1 MKTKD
6 QKQLEVLYEQV
17 LSNTDEFALLP
28 GEEKY
33 FEAVIDFW
41 FNQFKTNPKINE
53 FMTTSPWNGL
63 GLKPLPPVLVT
74 MFNGYDGP
82 APFSQFCK
90 TSLGSEANPIN
101 SFYKTHVLGRAKSF
115 ILLKKVKANDGKNV
129 LAFNFLMLNKD
140 PKIKP
145 IPLTETETI
154 RKNLKESLIESLKS
168 HVFPERTMKL
178 EDEAVWFNW
187 RKEEET
193 LQVVRKKLPEIEG
206 IF

>member
-6 QKQLEVLYEQV
+6 QKQLELIYEQV

-28 GEEKY
+28 EEEKY

-53 FMTTSPWNGL
+53 FMTTGPWNGL
-63 GLKPLPPVLVT
+63 GLKPLPPLLVL
-74 MFNGYDGP
+74 MLNGYDGP
-82 APFSQFCK
+82 APFSQFCN
-90 TSLGSEANPIN
+90 LGSKANPIN
-101 SFYKTHVLGRAKSF
+101 SFYKTHVLGGAKSF

-129 LAFNFLMLNKD
+129 LAFNFLKLNKD

-168 HVFPERTMKL
+168 YVFSERPVKL

-187 RKEEET
+187 RTEEEKR
-193 LQVVRKKLPEIEG
+193 QVVRKKLPEIEG